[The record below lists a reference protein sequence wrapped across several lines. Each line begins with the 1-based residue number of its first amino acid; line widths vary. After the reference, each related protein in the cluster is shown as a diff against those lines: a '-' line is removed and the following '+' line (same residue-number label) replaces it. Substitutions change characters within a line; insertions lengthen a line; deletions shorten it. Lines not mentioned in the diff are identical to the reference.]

1 MFCKPRPVPFAL
13 RDAASQELDRLES
26 AGIIEKV
33 PYADWAAPIVLV
45 PKSDGSLRLCGD
57 YKLTVN
63 RSLEVEQYPLPKAS
77 DLFSSLTGGQ
87 KFTKLDLAQAYQ
99 QLPLDQKSQ
108 EYCIINTH
116 QGLYRFTRLPFGV
129 ASAPAVFQRVIDT
142 ILQGIPHV
150 LCYLDDLLITGT
162 TEEEHLQNLEEVLR
176 RLQQHGITLKRS
188 KCKFFQ
194 DSVEYLGHCIDA
206 QGLHTLPAKLEAI
219 RKAPKPT
226 NQQQLHSFLGLLQY
240 YGNLSTLVGP
250 LNSLLQKN
258 QPWKW
263 TKECE
268 KAFEDAKE
276 ALSSSSVLVHYNP
289 NLPLCLATDA
299 SSYGVGAVISHVFA
313 NGDEHPIAYA
323 SRSLTASE
331 KNYSQLE
338 KEALSI
344 VFGIKKFHQY
354 LYGHLFTLYTDHKLL
369 TNILGPNQ
377 DVPPIAAARLQ

>member
-1 MFCKPRPVPFAL
+1 MRLALTPPPRLENNWIFYSGGAQVRLQALLQRYPAVFSSSLGKISTHQASLHVPSTARPVFCKPRPVPFAL

-162 TEEEHLQNLEEVLR
+162 TEEEHLQNLEAVLR

-188 KCKFFQ
+188 KCKF
-194 DSVEYLGHCIDA
+194 SVEYLEHCIDA
-206 QGLHTLPAKLEAI
+206 Q
-219 RKAPKPT
+219 
-226 NQQQLHSFLGLLQY
+226 
-240 YGNLSTLVGP
+240 
-250 LNSLLQKN
+250 
-258 QPWKW
+258 
-263 TKECE
+263 
-268 KAFEDAKE
+268 
-276 ALSSSSVLVHYNP
+276 
-289 NLPLCLATDA
+289 
-299 SSYGVGAVISHVFA
+299 
-313 NGDEHPIAYA
+313 
-323 SRSLTASE
+323 
-331 KNYSQLE
+331 
-338 KEALSI
+338 
-344 VFGIKKFHQY
+344 
-354 LYGHLFTLYTDHKLL
+354 
-369 TNILGPNQ
+369 
-377 DVPPIAAARLQ
+377 

>member
-1 MFCKPRPVPFAL
+1 M
-13 RDAASQELDRLES
+13 
-26 AGIIEKV
+26 
-33 PYADWAAPIVLV
+33 LV

-194 DSVEYLGHCIDA
+194 DSVEYLRHCIDG
-206 QGLHTLPAKLEAI
+206 QGLHTLPAKL
-219 RKAPKPT
+219 
-226 NQQQLHSFLGLLQY
+226 
-240 YGNLSTLVGP
+240 
-250 LNSLLQKN
+250 
-258 QPWKW
+258 
-263 TKECE
+263 
-268 KAFEDAKE
+268 
-276 ALSSSSVLVHYNP
+276 
-289 NLPLCLATDA
+289 
-299 SSYGVGAVISHVFA
+299 
-313 NGDEHPIAYA
+313 
-323 SRSLTASE
+323 
-331 KNYSQLE
+331 
-338 KEALSI
+338 
-344 VFGIKKFHQY
+344 
-354 LYGHLFTLYTDHKLL
+354 
-369 TNILGPNQ
+369 
-377 DVPPIAAARLQ
+377 